1 MGLMELKKISVV
13 FEDKVGLFRKRQF
26 HALKDISLSINQ
38 GDLLIVLGESGAG
51 KTTLGRVIVG
61 LQKPTSGEVIY
72 DGYNIWKN
80 KRKIF
85 KKYRKDVQLI
95 PQDPYSTLPFNKT
108 VEEILTAPIL
118 RWEKINKDEL
128 RKRLVNLL
136 ELVKLTPAGE
146 FLSKYP
152 HQLSGGQKQRLNI
165 ARSLSVN
172 PKIIVADEPVTMV
185 DASLRI
191 GILNTLAEIKNRLNL
206 TMVFIT
212 HDIPIARYFY
222 HLFNKGNAIVMFAG
236 RIVESGDLEEIL
248 KDPLHPYT
256 MDLIK
261 LTPSIDNLYR
271 EVDVKINY
279 ERVEKGCPYKLRCP
293 FAMDICN
300 NEEPGLFRYSHD
312 VACFL
317 YGKVKES
324 EQVH

>member
-13 FEDKVGLFRKRQF
+13 FEDKVGLFRKRRF

-61 LQKPTSGEVIY
+61 LQKSTSGEVIY

-248 KDPLHPYT
+248 KVPLHPYT

>member
-38 GDLLIVLGESGAG
+38 VDLLIVLGESGAG

-108 VEEILTAPIL
+108 VEEILAAPIL

-128 RKRLVNLL
+128 RKRLINLL

-206 TMVFIT
+206 TMLFIT

-256 MDLIK
+256 KDLIK

-279 ERVEKGCPYKLRCP
+279 ERVEKGCPYRLRCP

-300 NEEPGLFRYSHD
+300 NEEPRLFKYSHD

>member
-1 MGLMELKKISVV
+1 MELKKVLVI
-13 FEDKVGLFRKRQF
+13 FEDKVGLLKKRQF
-26 HALKDISLSINQ
+26 YALKDISLSINQ

-128 RKRLVNLL
+128 RKRLINLL

-256 MDLIK
+256 KDLIK

-300 NEEPGLFRYSHD
+300 NEEPGLFKYSHD

>member
-1 MGLMELKKISVV
+1 MGLMELKGVSVI
-13 FEDKVGLFRKRQF
+13 FEDKVGLFKKRKF
-26 HALKDISLSINQ
+26 YALKDVSLSMNQ

-61 LQKPTSGEVIY
+61 LQKPTSGEVVY

-108 VEEILTAPIL
+108 VEEILVAPIL

-128 RKRLVNLL
+128 RKRLINLL
-136 ELVKLTPAGE
+136 ELVKLTPAEE
-146 FLSKYP
+146 FLGKYP
-152 HQLSGGQKQRLNI
+152 HQLSGGQKQRLSI

-172 PKIIVADEPVTMV
+172 PRIIVADEPVTMV

-222 HLFNKGNAIVMFAG
+222 HLFDKGNTIVMFAG
-236 RIVESGDLEEIL
+236 RIVERADLEEIL

-256 MDLIK
+256 NDLIK
-261 LTPSIDNLYR
+261 LTPSIDNLYK
-271 EVDVKINY
+271 EINVKINY
-279 ERVEKGCPYKLRCP
+279 ERVEKGCPYRLRCP
-293 FAMDICN
+293 FAMDICK
-300 NEEPGLFRYSHD
+300 NEEPKLFKYSHE

-317 YGKVKES
+317 YGKVGES
-324 EQVH
+324 E

>member
-1 MGLMELKKISVV
+1 MELKKISVV

-108 VEEILTAPIL
+108 VEEILAAPIL

-128 RKRLVNLL
+128 RKRLINLL

-206 TMVFIT
+206 TMLFIT

-256 MDLIK
+256 KDLIK

-279 ERVEKGCPYKLRCP
+279 ERVEKGCPYRLRCP

-300 NEEPGLFRYSHD
+300 NEEPRLFKYSHD

>member
-1 MGLMELKKISVV
+1 MELKKISVV

>member
-1 MGLMELKKISVV
+1 MGLMELKGVSVI
-13 FEDKVGLFRKRQF
+13 FEDKIGLFKKREF
-26 HALKDISLSINQ
+26 YAIKDISLSINQ

-85 KKYRKDVQLI
+85 KKYRRDVQLI

-108 VEEILTAPIL
+108 VEEILAAPMVH
-118 RWEKINKDEL
+118 WENISKEEL
-128 RKRLVNLL
+128 KKRLINLL
-136 ELVKLTPAGE
+136 ELVKLTPAQD
-146 FLSKYP
+146 FLGKYP
-152 HQLSGGQKQRLNI
+152 HQLSGGQKQRVNI
-165 ARSLSVN
+165 ARSLSVS

-222 HLFNKGNAIVMFAG
+222 HLLNKGNAIVMFAG
-236 RIVESGDLEEIL
+236 KIVERGDLEEIL

-256 MDLIK
+256 KDLIN
-261 LTPSIDNLYR
+261 LTPSIDNLYK
-271 EVDVKINY
+271 EIDVKINY
-279 ERVEKGCPYKLRCP
+279 ERVDKGCPYRLRCP
-293 FAMDICN
+293 FTMNICN
-300 NEEPGLFRYSHD
+300 NEEPKLFKYSHD

>member
-1 MGLMELKKISVV
+1 MELKGVSVI
-13 FEDKVGLFRKRQF
+13 FEDKVGLFKKRKF
-26 HALKDISLSINQ
+26 YALKDVSLSMNQ

-61 LQKPTSGEVIY
+61 LQKPTSGEVVY

-108 VEEILTAPIL
+108 VEEILVAPIL

-128 RKRLVNLL
+128 RKRLINLL
-136 ELVKLTPAGE
+136 ELVKLTPAEE
-146 FLSKYP
+146 FLGKYP
-152 HQLSGGQKQRLNI
+152 HQLSGGQKQRLSI

-172 PKIIVADEPVTMV
+172 PRIIVADEPVTMV

-222 HLFNKGNAIVMFAG
+222 HLFDKGNTIVMFAG
-236 RIVESGDLEEIL
+236 RIVERADLEEIL

-256 MDLIK
+256 NDLIK
-261 LTPSIDNLYR
+261 LTPSIDNLYK
-271 EVDVKINY
+271 EINVKINY
-279 ERVEKGCPYKLRCP
+279 ERVEKGCPYRLRCP
-293 FAMDICN
+293 FAMDICK
-300 NEEPGLFRYSHD
+300 NEEPKLFKYSHE

-317 YGKVKES
+317 YGKVGES
-324 EQVH
+324 E

>member
-108 VEEILTAPIL
+108 VEEILAAPIL

-128 RKRLVNLL
+128 RKRLINLL

-206 TMVFIT
+206 TMLFIT

-256 MDLIK
+256 KDLIK

-279 ERVEKGCPYKLRCP
+279 ERVEKGCPYRLRCP

-300 NEEPGLFRYSHD
+300 NEEPRLFKYSHD

>member
-1 MGLMELKKISVV
+1 MGLMELKKVLVI
-13 FEDKVGLFRKRQF
+13 FEDKVGLLKKRQF
-26 HALKDISLSINQ
+26 YALKDISLSINQ

-128 RKRLVNLL
+128 RKRLINLL

-256 MDLIK
+256 KDLIK

-300 NEEPGLFRYSHD
+300 NEEPGLFKYSHD

>member
-293 FAMDICN
+293 FAIDICN